1 MKDKQALTP
10 LAESFDWLANPG
22 ARVLI
27 VGSMPGIASLNQ
39 QQYYAH
45 PRNAFWPIM
54 QQVFDWPDLGYAQ
67 RCQALTDEQLAL
79 WDVLRSCRR
88 RGSLDSDI
96 EQNSLVIN
104 DFAAFFQRHPDVD
117 TVLCNGGKAAQL
129 FARHVQ
135 RPAGVSL
142 VKLPST
148 SPAHAALSFQ
158 AKLSAWRSAIR
169 DAQLS
174 K

>member
-1 MKDKQALTP
+1 MLVT
-10 LAESFDWLANPG
+10 LAQSFDSLASP
-22 ARVLI
+22 AAKILI
-27 VGSMPGIASLNQ
+27 LGSMPGIASLQQ

-54 QQVFDWPDLGYAQ
+54 QQVFAWPNLDYAA
-67 RCQALTDEQLAL
+67 RCQALINEKIAL

-96 EQNSLVIN
+96 ENSSLEVN
-104 DFAAFFQRHPDVD
+104 NFQAFFNQHPDIT

-129 FARHVQ
+129 LKRHVEVPSNIYVQ
-135 RPAGVSL
+135 Q
-142 VKLPST
+142 LPST
-148 SPAHAALSFQ
+148 SPAHAAMSFQ
-158 AKLSAWRSAIR
+158 VKLEKWRTAL
-169 DAQLS
+169 LS